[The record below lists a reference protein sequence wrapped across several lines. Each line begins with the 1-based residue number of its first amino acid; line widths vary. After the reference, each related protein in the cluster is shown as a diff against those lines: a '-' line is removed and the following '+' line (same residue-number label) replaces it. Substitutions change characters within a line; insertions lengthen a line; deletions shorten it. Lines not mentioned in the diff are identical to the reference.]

1 MTEAAREW
9 ADRLGAVGVWT
20 HDVERMSAASA
31 RDYVHAIESLGF
43 AALWIP
49 ESLGS
54 KEAFA
59 HASLLLGATKN
70 LVIATGIANIWAR
83 DPVAMAN
90 GARTLVDAFPGRFLL
105 GLGVSHAPTV
115 QTRGQTYAQPLEYM
129 RRYLDAMDAAP
140 YVGPKVEVPRALAA
154 LGPQMLRLSAARTL
168 GGHSYFV
175 PVEHTTVARKELG
188 TGPLLAAEQAAVL
201 DEEPAS
207 ARTTAR
213 RHMKRYLEL
222 ENYTNNLRRL
232 GWSDADLADGGSDRL
247 VDAIAAWGGTATI
260 KARINEHRKRGA
272 DHVCLQVLRA
282 DPKGSPTADLE
293 RIAKAVL

>member
-1 MTEAAREW
+1 
-9 ADRLGAVGVWT
+9 
-20 HDVERMSAASA
+20 MSSGCPPRAHGTMCVRSNHSDSQRCGYPKASA
-31 RDYVHAIESLGF
+31 V
-43 AALWIP
+43 
-49 ESLGS
+49 
-54 KEAFA
+54 
-59 HASLLLGATKN
+59 
-70 LVIATGIANIWAR
+70 
-83 DPVAMAN
+83 
-90 GARTLVDAFPGRFLL
+90 
-105 GLGVSHAPTV
+105 
-115 QTRGQTYAQPLEYM
+115 
-129 RRYLDAMDAAP
+129 RRP
-140 YVGPKVEVPRALAA
+140 
-154 LGPQMLRLSAARTL
+154 ARTL